1 MLSKIKRKNNL
12 SKAEKRVENVFRR
25 LANSSDKEE
34 VPPQANPV
42 RIDLERS
49 REVCQQICLA
59 CYFCGICLQI
69 SSFLAHQ
76 I

>member
-12 SKAEKRVENVFRR
+12 SKAEKRVENVFGR

-34 VPPQANPV
+34 APPQANPV

-49 REVCQQICLA
+49 RKVCQQICLV